1 MLLVETLPC
10 GEFASRAG
18 VAGLMLEGGLLQG
31 QHLIGGHRLV
41 RLQHRNILIED
52 HGLGRAVLGCL
63 ELLGY
68 VW

>member
-10 GEFASRAG
+10 GECASRAG
-18 VAGLMLEGGLLQG
+18 VAGLMLEGGLLEG
-31 QHLIGGHRLV
+31 QHLIWGHRLV
-41 RLQHRNILIED
+41 RLQLSNILIKD